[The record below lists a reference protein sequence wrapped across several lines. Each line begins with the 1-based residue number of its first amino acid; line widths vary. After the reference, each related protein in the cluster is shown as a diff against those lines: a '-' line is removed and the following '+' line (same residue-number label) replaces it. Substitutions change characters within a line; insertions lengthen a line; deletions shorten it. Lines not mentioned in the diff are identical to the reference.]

1 MPTSTP
7 GEPPAAPDR
16 PADPFAPPGLA
27 WEQVSERLVTVR
39 LTIGLTVSGA
49 LAVAGAVIAL
59 LTGAVWVWLVSVVA
73 VMLAVW
79 LLWLVPRQ
87 VRAIGYAERDDD
99 LLIRRGIM
107 FRRLVVVPYGRL
119 QYLDVERGPLER
131 AFSLASLQLHTA
143 SAGSDATID
152 GLPVEVAE
160 RLRDRLAARGEAR
173 LAGL

>member
-1 MPTSTP
+1 MTSSTP
-7 GEPPAAPDR
+7 GSSGH

-27 WEQVSERLVTVR
+27 WERVSPRLVAVR
-39 LTIGLTVSGA
+39 LTIGLAVAGVV
-49 LAVAGAVIAL
+49 AVAGAVVAV
-59 LTGAVWVWLVSVVA
+59 LTGAAWVWAFTVVA
-73 VMLAVW
+73 VVFAAWLA
-79 LLWLVPRQ
+79 WLVPRL
-87 VRAIGYAERDDD
+87 VGALGYAVRDDD

-119 QYLDVERGPLER
+119 QYLDMERGPLAR
-131 AFSLASLQLHTA
+131 AYGLASLQLHTA

-152 GLPVEVAE
+152 GLPDDVAE